1 MPYNLEI
8 EFKNLLSKDSFYKL
22 TSMFNLQ
29 TNDFSLQKNTYFDF
43 NEILADQL
51 MALRIREKKGER
63 TITLKQK
70 AVQSQHAQIEI
81 TESYPADA
89 TIDDLLNKPSEI
101 LPKSIMNH
109 LAMEQITLE
118 KLVVIGH
125 IDTLR
130 KEIEYQ
136 NGLLCLDY
144 NRFDNEAED
153 YELEFEYE
161 SINDGETI
169 FDNFLLQ
176 QNIPRKPTKNKIQ
189 RMLEYRTKRTDE
201 SLNG

>member
-8 EFKNLLSKDSFYKL
+8 EFKNLLSKSSFYKL
-22 TSMFNLQ
+22 SAMYNLK
-29 TNDFSLQKNTYFDF
+29 TEDFILQKNIYFD
-43 NEILADQL
+43 NHEILADQL
-51 MALRIREKKGER
+51 MALRLREKQGELS
-63 TITLKQK
+63 ITLKQK

-81 TESYPADA
+81 TEPFEYSM
-89 TIDDLLNKPSEI
+89 DDLLKNPSEV

-118 KLVVIGH
+118 KLEVIGK

-136 NGLLCLDY
+136 KGLLCLDY
-144 NRFDNEAED
+144 NRFNGQEED
-153 YELEFEYE
+153 YELEFEYD

-176 QNIPRKPTKNKIQ
+176 HNIPRKPAKNKIQ
-189 RMLEYRTKRTDE
+189 RMLEYKSKRNN
-201 SLNG
+201 SK